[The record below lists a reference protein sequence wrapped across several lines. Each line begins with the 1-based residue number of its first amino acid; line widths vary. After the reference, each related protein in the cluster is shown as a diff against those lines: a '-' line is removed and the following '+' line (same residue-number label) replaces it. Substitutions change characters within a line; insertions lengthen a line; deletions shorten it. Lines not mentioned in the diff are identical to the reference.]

1 MPPDQSQDDLENL
14 QAQYAQI
21 SIALEESLY
30 VASSH
35 RRGPSPAFSSHRVA
49 SPPGAAPLGPYSSSL
64 RGSRRL
70 DRPRSPSHDRSR
82 SKDAFSGHPR
92 PSRRSH
98 ERYEERAV
106 PSDAPAHRRR
116 PRDRYSPSRRHLDF
130 PSKSPSPRQK
140 RFASQGS
147 PSSSRERFASRGS
160 SSPKRMRVAPDVPF
174 QERFASRR
182 SPSSPQ
188 ERFASRRSPASSQER
203 FASRRSPSSPQR
215 RFASKGSSS
224 PKRMGF
230 TPDAGPS
237 SSRRP
242 LSRESRSPRPHSSR
256 DTFSPKR
263 GSPSPKRRRYESR
276 DSVSPHQHHS
286 SRASSRE
293 PSQGRPHS
301 RSSPN
306 HPSSPSWEEKEADE
320 TSVPPTVKAMV
331 DFIMKSFPEATA
343 SPAHSSSRSFDLS
356 ASVGATDVATPS
368 GSLLA
373 WCQVMADSFTATQK
387 RFSQR
392 IQEGRACHSLLPAL
406 HRFERVSN
414 SPTQGKELKAN
425 PDILDL
431 LRNKV
436 PDFRQLP
443 ISIKEGISIE
453 RSLRSMMET
462 HSFLTWSVMGLIK
475 SFYEKKLLPKDD
487 PVISQLQKSFSKAC
501 SSMASGLASNTAF
514 MTMKRRQLLLSHVV
528 PSVSEAQKRNLLSNP
543 FFQTGSLFDTSSVE
557 SARSAA
563 RDLSLFKPHLKA
575 SSSSSQSSLDVDV
588 LLARQ
593 PRGALLGSHLG
604 LRHHSVLLP
613 LSDSSLVGRVIH
625 ASIRSLPEPPET
637 RGFSEVGVLSPHG
650 GRRLPSQLLVG
661 LEGSGGGRLGSRGT
675 AGWLSDPPRPSTS
688 SIRASALPAGV
699 LPSVHQGSRLNPGAS
714 KPSSEGGSR
723 ASPTVSGFLQPSIPR
738 PKGFGV
744 VAPHHRSV
752 DPERLHHLGTLPHGD
767 SSVSPEFHPPRR
779 LDDLPGLQDAYL
791 QVPVHHDSRRFLRF
805 VVAGKTYQFRVL
817 CFGLTTAHQVFTR
830 IMAPVSAILHRH
842 GVRMLCYLDDW
853 LILASTEIA
862 CIQSRDR
869 LLAVCKELGIQ
880 VNFKKSSL
888 VPSQSLVYLGMEIQ
902 SLPFIARPTP
912 ARANNLVRLIEE
924 FLSTPSPPAFL
935 WRRLLGHLSS
945 LILFVSGGMIRMRLL
960 QLCLKD
966 QWDFLDDQFQVSWS
980 PLC

>member
-1 MPPDQSQDDLENL
+1 
-14 QAQYAQI
+14 
-21 SIALEESLY
+21 
-30 VASSH
+30 
-35 RRGPSPAFSSHRVA
+35 
-49 SPPGAAPLGPYSSSL
+49 
-64 RGSRRL
+64 
-70 DRPRSPSHDRSR
+70 
-82 SKDAFSGHPR
+82 
-92 PSRRSH
+92 
-98 ERYEERAV
+98 
-106 PSDAPAHRRR
+106 
-116 PRDRYSPSRRHLDF
+116 
-130 PSKSPSPRQK
+130 
-140 RFASQGS
+140 
-147 PSSSRERFASRGS
+147 
-160 SSPKRMRVAPDVPF
+160 MRVAPDVPF

-230 TPDAGPS
+230 APDAGPS

-306 HPSSPSWEEKEADE
+306 HPSSPSREEKEADE

-343 SPAHSSSRSFDLS
+343 SPAHPSSRSFDLS

-368 GSLLA
+368 GLLLA

-475 SFYEKKLLPKDD
+475 SLYEKKLLPKDD
-487 PVISQLQKSFSKAC
+487 PVISQLRKSFSKAC

-528 PSVSEAQKRNLLSNP
+528 PSVSEAQNRNLLSDP
-543 FFQTGSLFDTSSVE
+543 FFQTGSLFDASSVE
-557 SARSAA
+557 SARYAA

-575 SSSSSQSSLDVDV
+575 SSSSSQSRRRRPSSSSAQRGS
-588 LLARQ
+588 ARQ
-593 PRGALLGSHLG
+593 
-604 LRHHSVLLP
+604 
-613 LSDSSLVGRVIH
+613 SS
-625 ASIRSLPEPPET
+625 
-637 RGFSEVGVLSPHG
+637 
-650 GRRLPSQLLVG
+650 
-661 LEGSGGGRLGSRGT
+661 
-675 AGWLSDPPRPSTS
+675 RPSS
-688 SIRASALPAGV
+688 SQR
-699 LPSVHQGSRLNPGAS
+699 
-714 KPSSEGGSR
+714 SS
-723 ASPTVSGFLQPSIPR
+723 SPFRQQSGR
-738 PKGFGV
+738 KGD
-744 VAPHHRSV
+744 AR
-752 DPERLHHLGTLPHGD
+752 
-767 SSVSPEFHPPRR
+767 FH
-779 LDDLPGLQDAYL
+779 
-791 QVPVHHDSRRFLRF
+791 
-805 VVAGKTYQFRVL
+805 
-817 CFGLTTAHQVFTR
+817 
-830 IMAPVSAILHRH
+830 
-842 GVRMLCYLDDW
+842 
-853 LILASTEIA
+853 
-862 CIQSRDR
+862 
-869 LLAVCKELGIQ
+869 
-880 VNFKKSSL
+880 KKSS
-888 VPSQSLVYLGMEIQ
+888 G
-902 SLPFIARPTP
+902 TP
-912 ARANNLVRLIEE
+912 QKR
-924 FLSTPSPPAFL
+924 
-935 WRRLLGHLSS
+935 
-945 LILFVSGGMIRMRLL
+945 GGFR
-960 QLCLKD
+960 K
-966 QWDFLDDQFQVSWS
+966 
-980 PLC
+980 